1 MAQWFSPESSC
12 GAAQS
17 TIADLAAQTTF
28 SELPAHIAQLT
39 VGFYNVGIQIAE
51 LSGKKWSTKQSHL
64 KNDIIKAF
72 DMHVLDILCLCE
84 LGELGVGI
92 AAGLPDRNVDAW
104 MTELL
109 RDSAIPPVHIFADSH
124 YLTIVKTSRVNV
136 DRYSLVQGFDDNN
149 TNRSFQHLRV
159 FVAGDGVPISII
171 NCHAPSSKKRVL
183 TSNGRKLYLT
193 AAHNV
198 CAGDPFI
205 FGGDFNTGFIQIT
218 AFMNGIDARYRG
230 GEGDLSSALQV
241 CYSHPIKARVGDLAV
256 SYGLRAIQIDSAVG
270 KSHQGVSDAH
280 DLVIASVFATHGSL
294 RPSAGRS
301 GSVAPLTQPQWPKS
315 TSSAPLPNSN
325 ATALSSL
332 TSCKITPWNTG
343 ITIQPTLPSSSSAP
357 TKNVKCEMPT
367 RQPPRF
373 PLQEEAT
380 ASGSVPELALPSLQ
394 MKRSSPEISCTDSTP
409 VPRILQPRH
418 AAAITLDPEDDSS
431 SSAAQPVRMLCPRVK
446 ATPAQAPLQL
456 FLPPDESPSSV
467 SLPSAPPTEARSE
480 HEMGAAA
487 ATVEQ
492 ITPVTSLRL
501 RGPIPRVLEIFGS
514 DAENTASLRD
524 LLEKIAKEFLYDK
537 VSRVIV
543 TPDGCYE
550 AAASVNN
557 LDKLEMYLQVIQD
570 QREKHLRRCPDLAPD
585 AVFEKWDMEEIYK
598 SWMEDY
604 TSWMNAKNIKDYEDL
619 LRRTGKGVQQQAH
632 QKRRRSFS
640 AYLFQILGNKHVLLA
655 SIKYPLCSAAQP
667 AKIIEEFMTAWEK
680 EKATDDYKKRVR
692 MSEKATEERKQL
704 KKEAHAARRN
714 LVRGIKINNDI
725 RLGLRVWDSLPDD
738 EKTLLNDFHSGQL
751 IRCRNECDAAFG
763 WDKQQ
768 RDAAGS
774 AAARLTHQ
782 VPA

>member
-28 SELPAHIAQLT
+28 SELPANIAQLT
-39 VGFYNVGIQIAE
+39 VGFYNVGIQFSE

-64 KNDIIKAF
+64 KADIIKAF
-72 DMHVLDILCLCE
+72 DTHVLDILCLCE

-109 RDSAIPPVHIFADSH
+109 RDSAIPPVNIFADSH

-171 NCHAPSSKKRVL
+171 NCHAPSSKKRAL
-183 TSNGRKLYLT
+183 TTSCRKDYLI
-193 AAHNV
+193 AAHNA
-198 CAGDPFI
+198 CAGDRFI

-218 AFMNGIDARYRG
+218 AFMKAIDSRYSG

-256 SYGLRAIQIDSAVG
+256 SYGLGAIQIDSAVG

-294 RPSAGRS
+294 RPSADRS

-380 ASGSVPELALPSLQ
+380 ASGSVPELALPSLH

-409 VPRILQPRH
+409 VTRILLPRH
-418 AAAITLDPEDDSS
+418 AAAIPLDPEDDSS
-431 SSAAQPVRMLCPRVK
+431 SSAAQPVRMLCPTSK
-446 ATPAQAPLQL
+446 AAPATASFQL
-456 FLPPDESPSSV
+456 SVPPDESPSSV

-492 ITPVTSLRL
+492 FTPVTSLRL

-570 QREKHLRRCPDLAPD
+570 QREKHLRRCPALAPD

-598 SWMEDY
+598 TWMEDY

-632 QKRRRSFS
+632 QKRRRSFA

-667 AKIIEEFMTAWEK
+667 AKIIEEFMTAWEE
-680 EKATDDYKKRVR
+680 EKATDEYKERVR
-692 MSEKATEERKQL
+692 ISEKTTEERRQL
-704 KKEAHAARRN
+704 KREAHAARRN
-714 LVRGIKINNDI
+714 LVRGTKIYHDI
-725 RLGLRVWDSLPDD
+725 RLGRRLWDSLSDD
-738 EKTLLNDFHSGQL
+738 EKTLLDEFNSGQL
-751 IRCRNECDAAFG
+751 IRWRNECDAAFG